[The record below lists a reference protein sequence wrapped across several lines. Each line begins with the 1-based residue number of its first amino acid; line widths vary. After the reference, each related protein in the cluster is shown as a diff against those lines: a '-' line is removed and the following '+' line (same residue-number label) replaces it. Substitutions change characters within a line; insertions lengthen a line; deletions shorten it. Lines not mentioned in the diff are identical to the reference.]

1 MNNKIGEIKG
11 ACGYVWDE
19 KGRSRKKTKIR

>member
-1 MNNKIGEIKG
+1 MNNKIVVIKG

-19 KGRSRKKTKIR
+19 KGRLRKNTKIG